1 MAELTAEQRAQI
13 FKARMSGLM
22 SESNIDWIIKN
33 AATGNKAYAA
43 QIQDEVT
50 KEEIRPGGAAVAA
63 IPVENVKARRAA
75 EEAAQPAAA
84 APVPSTRPA
93 ADTPEGKA
101 DPTPI
106 EVHPYGTTEPEGY
119 LFVTQEYDETLK
131 ANVDVYQAPEFHKD
145 HGTYWRV
152 GADPPPGGAPE
163 DAPAAVHAGEE
174 TADDYDFNVV
184 GAGYTADQL
193 KEARK
198 PSASTGESET
208 NWRVLRPDGESA
220 GVNAGWLKW
229 RMEEAEALGIDTS
242 GWINAAGFYTG
253 PGPVDLQGQ
262 INHAKMALGTPDAM
276 ASGAT
281 PAELARAMKLAQDQQ
296 EGGGNGGNGGNGGG
310 TGNKAFDE
318 AIKAM
323 ADRIATMEDEA
334 RKSAA
339 VLQGLAQA
347 NTEAQLA
354 QGAAAQQ
361 LDAID
366 VLSQP
371 RASFFSQF
379 ARAPLSTAEKP
390 VSIQAGPE
398 LSAVMRGQ
406 PIAPYGTIEGPF
418 ETIENRP
425 EAIRRAFEGA
435 VDRLTS
441 ETITGMTPTAL
452 QQLGV
457 LGQIGGYFPTD
468 VFRAREAAIPKE
480 PRLVRSLQV
489 G

>member
-13 FKARMSGLM
+13 FKARMLGLDSPM
-22 SESNIDWIIKN
+22 KETDIDWIIKN
-33 AATGNKAYAA
+33 AATGDKDYADL
-43 QIQDEVT
+43 IQMEVA
-50 KEEIRPGGAAVAA
+50 KEEDRPGGAAVAA
-63 IPVENVKARRAA
+63 IPVEDVAARREA
-75 EEAAQPAAA
+75 EEAAQPPAA

-93 ADTPEGKA
+93 AKGA

-119 LFVTQEYDETLK
+119 LFVTTEYDETLK

-152 GADPPPGGAPE
+152 GTDVPPGGAPE

-174 TADDYDFNVV
+174 TEADYDFKVV

-193 KEARK
+193 KAARAGT
-198 PSASTGESET
+198 ASTGEGES
-208 NWRVLRPDGESA
+208 NWRVLRPDGKSA

-242 GWINAAGFYTG
+242 GWINAEGFYTG

-262 INHAKMALGTPDAM
+262 VNQAKIALGTPGAM
-276 ASGAT
+276 DPEADPEA
-281 PAELARAMKLAQDQQ
+281 LAAAMKLAQGQ
-296 EGGGNGGNGGNGGG
+296 EGNGGNGGNGGSG
-310 TGNKAFDE
+310 SRAFDD
-318 AIKAM
+318 AIKDI
-323 ADRIATMEDEA
+323 ADRLATMEDEA

-435 VDRLTS
+435 VERITS